1 MSSAFD
7 VLVDKVLVQD
17 TGLSALRTAVE
28 KEILHHDIIR
38 IMNGA
43 GFLEKLAFMGG
54 TCLRMCYGSSRLSED
69 LDFTGGFDFSKDEL
83 TDFSAILKE
92 KIGKKYGLDVTVTE
106 PRREE
111 GNTDTW
117 KIKVITQPERPD
129 FPAQKIN
136 IDICRLP
143 ARDRK
148 VRMLNNHYGMDF
160 GTGDL
165 LLYAESME
173 EILCDKLIAFA
184 NRPNRVKNRDLWDIF
199 WLSRKGVQK
208 NESLLSQKLSDRRI
222 DGEAYWEKYAARLAE
237 INGGQKHF
245 LEEMKRF
252 LLPGCLSETFTSPL
266 WWDYLLQ
273 LLSELC

>member
-17 TGLSALRTAVE
+17 TGLSVLRTAVE

-222 DGEAYWEKYAARLAE
+222 DGETYRKKYAARLAE